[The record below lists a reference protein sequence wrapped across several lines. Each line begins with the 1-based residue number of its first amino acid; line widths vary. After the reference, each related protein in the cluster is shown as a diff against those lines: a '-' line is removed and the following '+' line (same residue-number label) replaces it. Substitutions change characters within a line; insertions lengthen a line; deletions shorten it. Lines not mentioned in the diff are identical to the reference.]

1 VNWRRAWCKSLPI
14 SETQV
19 LEEASYAWDD
29 GRKPE
34 SLRLLKLAVRKD
46 PSLLAAR
53 LALAEHYRQMGHPDQ
68 AGRWGI
74 IFDGWTTEIE
84 RDRLARLLASSG
96 VGERDVM
103 KFLSLADR
111 DISHDVANLMSGP
124 VERYRLRFRT
134 PVRSTG
140 DGCLDF
146 VLFAVWGFT
155 VLTSLGQFLSGPDA
169 SVLQVEKILGAVWMV
184 GVTLALAINAARAA
198 RLARA
203 RRAIACTILAI
214 LSGALLLPSFFT
226 GWDLG

>member
-1 VNWRRAWCKSLPI
+1 
-14 SETQV
+14 
-19 LEEASYAWDD
+19 
-29 GRKPE
+29 
-34 SLRLLKLAVRKD
+34 
-46 PSLLAAR
+46 
-53 LALAEHYRQMGHPDQ
+53 MGHPDQ

-111 DISHDVANLMSGP
+111 DISHDVTNLMSGP

-169 SVLQVEKILGAVWMV
+169 SVSQIEKILGAVWIV